1 MKIITNL
8 FIRLLLLTAVISAQ
22 WSSDPASPQL
32 LGSGVQAQVKAT
44 SDGGVYV
51 AWLTDMG
58 DYHVYLQRFDATG
71 VAQFDEGGMLV
82 SDHNND
88 SWIAVFHMN
97 LAVDSDNNA
106 IITVLD
112 QRSGPWNVYAYKI
125 SSDGS
130 MVWGDNGVSVSNSS
144 QTNYSPRFAVLPD
157 NSVMVAWSPNATT
170 IEIQR
175 ISSDGG
181 LMWGDGILIEDS
193 NESLMYPQPIV
204 DSNGDALV
212 QWIGQS
218 GPVWAANSVLY
229 LQKYDLD
236 GISQWSEPTVSAGP
250 VVFPMGNWSQQLVAG
265 TGGSSFSAW
274 TQFSGNVQNA
284 VSQHITEEGSIAWAG
299 GVDLSTNSS
308 NFRMSP
314 MLSVAEETQ
323 ELMAVWKES
332 NESQSQRG
340 ISGQRLDSSGNQLW
354 GSNGV
359 TVVALNSSYDY
370 LDLFVAGF
378 GEELISAYIQQSAN
392 MDGDIYAN
400 RLDAEGNSVW
410 TNETVTVTNTG
421 TAKSDMMAGKGPN
434 CLFIAWTENGS
445 VYAHCLRE
453 DGTLGPPDV
462 GSSDCT
468 ADDGTEGVE
477 LWSVCYSIENTTSLN
492 LSNTQITGEIPPE
505 IGNLTNLTS
514 LNLSNT
520 QLSGEIPPEIGNLTN
535 LSSLHIYN
543 TQITGEIPPEIGNL
557 TNLNTL
563 SLGSTYIAGEIPPEI
578 GSLTNLNY
586 LHLNNNQLIGEI
598 PPEIGSLTNLVIL
611 SLSDNQ
617 LTGEIYETL
626 CNLNWNY
633 STIENNQFCPP
644 YPSCIEDYVG
654 YQDTTNCEQIIDW
667 IFSVSN
673 PVIEVY
679 GNNDQWNPGDTL
691 TIELELCNNSD
702 TAHMYYPGVILE
714 SDSNLTTILN
724 DSYWFYGMEADTCN
738 NVQFIVLADSTIIS
752 DTIVTFSAYPEAL
765 NCQNHPEYCI
775 DGDTL
780 TFDIPIILEYV
791 SNDINN
797 FIPKEF
803 ILHQNYPNP
812 FNPVTTLRYDLP
824 EDANVNISIYDMM
837 GRVVKT
843 LVNAEQI
850 TGYRSIQGDATNNQ
864 GQPVSAGL
872 YLYTIEAGDFRQT
885 KKMVLLK

>member
-8 FIRLLLLTAVISAQ
+8 FIRLLLLTSVISAQ

-505 IGNLTNLTS
+505 IGNLTNL
-514 LNLSNT
+514 
-520 QLSGEIPPEIGNLTN
+520 
-535 LSSLHIYN
+535 
-543 TQITGEIPPEIGNL
+543 
-557 TNLNTL
+557 NTL

-850 TGYRSIQGDATNNQ
+850 TGYRSIQWDATNNQ